1 MKNKEKKFDFYFP
14 SEVLKKEDFSPVE
27 IFVLKDYYRNT
38 FLELIDKIG
47 EDISKKLFIDQYC
60 FGVLNHLLT
69 PVDFS
74 SKHFDSSNIFV
85 IDENQKDLGMIE
97 KITEEAVIFIVR
109 PEKKIFNVIIQMYFM
124 LKAIRQNLIKYLIF
138 IPGENHDII
147 EYMNENNVINEF
159 IIETLNFDLIPID
172 IDLLSLE
179 RDNCIKEIYIDNNY
193 ISISDLACAL
203 VKLETCFGKVQH
215 KYIKGDLAQT
225 FCSIVEEKE
234 IENNLKTND
243 EILGMVVLDRSVDF
257 ISLMTTNYT
266 IEGLIDDAIGIN
278 LGRIKIQENILKENL
293 SKNPIENKKLIPYG
307 LTSKHNPLYC
317 SFRCMHYADALKYI
331 NLIKEYYKKLADE
344 SQDKTKKL
352 SFDKIKHLTEELNY
366 YISSIRDNLT
376 MNENIINYIVKPIRD
391 SNYLKFIEKE
401 QLMLAGDLPNNLYNY
416 YDEHLCEQ
424 RDLISLIKLMILESL
439 TQNGV
444 KDYQKLK
451 REILNIYG
459 YQNIFLFRDLESIG
473 WLKEKE
479 ILKNLRKVLD
489 ISHSKINENL
499 QLIKTSD
506 NSAQIE
512 DCSYLLGGFCPLGL
526 RLIERAL
533 EGKWSKIID
542 TLKKLPGATNYP
554 IDESVFSNPTKD
566 KNIIFI
572 VFVGGV
578 TYTEIEGI
586 RFLNR
591 KYNEEYKNKKR
602 KKRTQFI
609 ILTTGILNS
618 KKIFGNLG
626 KDIHSSL
633 NMKQFYEQNQ
643 K

>member
-1 MKNKEKKFDFYFP
+1 MKKGKKFDFYFP
-14 SEVLKKEDFSPVE
+14 SEVLKPEDFSPVE
-27 IFVLKDYYRNT
+27 VFVLKDYYRNA

-47 EDISKKLFIDQYC
+47 KNISKKLFIDQYC
-60 FGVLNHLLT
+60 FGILNHLLT
-69 PVDFS
+69 PSDFN

-85 IDENQKDLGMIE
+85 MDENQKDFGMID
-97 KITEEAVIFIVR
+97 KITDEVIIFIVK
-109 PEKKIFNVIIQMYFM
+109 PEKNIFNVIITMSLM
-124 LKAIRQNLIKYLIF
+124 LKAVRANLTKYLIF

-147 EYMNENNVINEF
+147 EYMIANNLINEF

-179 RDNCIKEIYIDNNY
+179 RDNCIREIYIDNNY

-215 KYIKGDLAQT
+215 KYIKGDLAQS

-234 IENNLKTND
+234 IENNLKTNE

-266 IEGLIDDAIGIN
+266 IEGLLDDAIGIN

-293 SKNPIENKKLIPYG
+293 TKNPIESKKLIPYG
-307 LTSKHNPLYC
+307 LTTKNNPLYC
-317 SFRCMHYADALKYI
+317 SFRCMHYIDARNYI
-331 NLIKEYYKKLADE
+331 NTIREYYQKMADDCK
-344 SQDKTKKL
+344 DKNKKL
-352 SFDKIKHLTEELNY
+352 SFGKLKDLTEELNY
-366 YISSIRDNLT
+366 YMSSIKDNLI
-376 MNENIINYIVKPIRD
+376 MNENIINYIVKPIKD
-391 SNYLKFIEKE
+391 PNYLKYIEKE
-401 QLMLAGDLPNNLYNY
+401 QLMLAGDLPNNLYNL

-459 YQNIFLFRDLESIG
+459 YQNIFLFRDLENLG

-489 ISHSKINENL
+489 ISYSKINENL
-499 QLIKTSD
+499 QLIKI
-506 NSAQIE
+506 NSNPTVIE
-512 DCSYLLGGFCPLGL
+512 DCSYLMGGFCPLSL
-526 RLIERAL
+526 RLIETAID
-533 EGKWSKIID
+533 GKWSKIID
-542 TLKKLPGATNYP
+542 TLKKTPGAVNYP
-554 IDESVFSNPTKD
+554 TDESVFSNPTKD

-591 KYNEEYKNKKR
+591 KYEEEYNNKKR
-602 KKRTQFI
+602 KKRIHLI